1 MSRGRA
7 AGRTVDRDGAAPSY
21 KTPGA
26 TAKVKMEQLCAA
38 DFATSQKPVANWQR
52 NEALERYGVR
62 PEQFSGELDHLVPVA
77 LGGSN
82 DPDNLWPFRGNGAFT
97 FSAKQALGLKLPR
110 HGLLGQDVAERRPGR
125 VPQGLDEGV
134 SAARHG
140 AQRRGFPV
148 ITVAKGP
155 APVPALA
162 CFRPWRLV
170 ACPR

>member
-1 MSRGRA
+1 MIGKRPFVYGCLVAGLLA
-7 AGRTVDRDGAAPSY
+7 APSIATAQLPSY

-82 DPDNLWPFRGNGAFT
+82 DPDNLWPFRGT
-97 FSAKQALGLKLPR
+97 SALYIQREAGTRPEAPR
-110 HGLLGQDVAERRPGR
+110 HGPEIDQRTTDRPATKFTSPIHFTLMSHR
-125 VPQGLDEGV
+125 
-134 SAARHG
+134 AN
-140 AQRRGFPV
+140 
-148 ITVAKGP
+148 
-155 APVPALA
+155 
-162 CFRPWRLV
+162 
-170 ACPR
+170 